1 MAHPHLLAERI
12 SRLSS
17 ALEKGLYERSHA
29 IRLCLL
35 AALSGE
41 SVFLLGPPGIAKSL
55 IARRLKFAFQ
65 RARAFE
71 YLMTRFSTPEE
82 VFGPL
87 SIQALKDEGRYERL
101 TTGYLPEAEI
111 VFLDEIWKAGPAIL
125 NTLLT
130 AINERHFRNG
140 AFEEKI
146 PMRLLVAA
154 SNELPEADSSLEALY
169 DRMLIR
175 LWLDKVQDKANF
187 RSMLISQQD
196 ESDNPVPASL
206 QVSDEEYQQWQK
218 DIGAISLPDP
228 VFELI
233 FTLRQQLDN
242 LPNAPYVSDRR
253 WKKAIRLLQAS
264 AFFSGRDAVAPIDLI
279 LLKDCLWYD
288 AQSLNLMQQQLEIL
302 MTGHAW
308 QQQAMLAVS
317 EEGMVEEMILALL
330 ASPQLVIFF
339 EKFPRLKN
347 AVTADLPRWR
357 EALRSRLKDARVPP
371 ELTEEVMCYQQ
382 SQLLSTPQ
390 FIVQLPQ
397 ILALLHR
404 LHSPYA
410 AQAKQLTESNST
422 FTPALHTLFL
432 QRWRL
437 SLVVQATTLNQQ
449 LLEEEREQLLSDVQ
463 ERMTLSGQLE
473 PTLAENDNAA
483 GRLWDMSTGQ
493 LKRGDYQLIVKY
505 GEFLAAQPELMQLA
519 EQLGRSR
526 EAKSVPKK
534 DAPMETFRTL
544 VREPATVPEQVDG
557 IQQGD
562 DILRLLPPEL
572 ATLGITELEYEFY
585 RRLVE
590 KQLLTYRLH
599 GEAWR
604 EKVTERPV
612 VHQDVDEQPRGPFIV
627 CVDTSGSM
635 GGFNEQ
641 CAKAFCL
648 ALMRVA
654 LADNRRC
661 FIMLFSTDV
670 VRYELSGPEGIE
682 QAIRFLSQRFRGGT
696 DIASCF
702 RAIIERM
709 QGREWFD
716 ADAVVISDFIAQRL
730 PDDVVSKVG
739 ELQRLHQHR
748 FHAVAMSAHGKPGI
762 MRIFD
767 HIWRFDT
774 GMRSRLLRRWRR

>member
-187 RSMLISQQD
+187 RSMLVSQQD

-288 AQSLNLMQQQLEIL
+288 AQSLNLMQQQSDKTAFTVIK
-302 MTGHAW
+302 
-308 QQQAMLAVS
+308 
-317 EEGMVEEMILALL
+317 EGGM
-330 ASPQLVIFF
+330 F
-339 EKFPRLKN
+339 
-347 AVTADLPRWR
+347 
-357 EALRSRLKDARVPP
+357 SRRPHY
-371 ELTEEVMCYQQ
+371 T
-382 SQLLSTPQ
+382 
-390 FIVQLPQ
+390 
-397 ILALLHR
+397 
-404 LHSPYA
+404 
-410 AQAKQLTESNST
+410 
-422 FTPALHTLFL
+422 
-432 QRWRL
+432 
-437 SLVVQATTLNQQ
+437 
-449 LLEEEREQLLSDVQ
+449 
-463 ERMTLSGQLE
+463 
-473 PTLAENDNAA
+473 
-483 GRLWDMSTGQ
+483 
-493 LKRGDYQLIVKY
+493 
-505 GEFLAAQPELMQLA
+505 
-519 EQLGRSR
+519 
-526 EAKSVPKK
+526 
-534 DAPMETFRTL
+534 
-544 VREPATVPEQVDG
+544 
-557 IQQGD
+557 
-562 DILRLLPPEL
+562 LPPE
-572 ATLGITELEYEFY
+572 ASASTLTLLLQKPLKLHDMEVIHITFDRSALELWLTKGGEIRGKLNGIGFAQTLNME
-585 RRLVE
+585 VDNA
-590 KQLLTYRLH
+590 QH
-599 GEAWR
+599 
-604 EKVTERPV
+604 PV
-612 VHQDVDEQPRGPFIV
+612 VRDISLQGTRLALPGAAEDSMPAEIKQQLETLENDWRQQHTRFSEQQHCLFIHSDWLGRIEASLQDVGEQIRQAQ
-627 CVDTSGSM
+627 
-635 GGFNEQ
+635 Q
-641 CAKAFCL
+641 C
-648 ALMRVA
+648 
-654 LADNRRC
+654 
-661 FIMLFSTDV
+661 
-670 VRYELSGPEGIE
+670 
-682 QAIRFLSQRFRGGT
+682 
-696 DIASCF
+696 
-702 RAIIERM
+702 
-709 QGREWFD
+709 
-716 ADAVVISDFIAQRL
+716 
-730 PDDVVSKVG
+730 
-739 ELQRLHQHR
+739 
-748 FHAVAMSAHGKPGI
+748 
-762 MRIFD
+762 
-767 HIWRFDT
+767 
-774 GMRSRLLRRWRR
+774 